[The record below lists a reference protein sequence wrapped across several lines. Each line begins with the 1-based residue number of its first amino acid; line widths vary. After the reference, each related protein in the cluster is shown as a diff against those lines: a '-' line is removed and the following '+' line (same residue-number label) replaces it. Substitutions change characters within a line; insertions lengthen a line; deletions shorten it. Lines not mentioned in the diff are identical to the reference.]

1 MSDEKLAYLYF
12 HPILTLKGKWSDAH
26 KKELDKMSKE
36 LSKRVKNVVLKD
48 GLLNF
53 ANAMIPNL

>member
-1 MSDEKLAYLYF
+1 MQEIV

>member
-1 MSDEKLAYLYF
+1 
-12 HPILTLKGKWSDAH
+12 
-26 KKELDKMSKE
+26 MSKE